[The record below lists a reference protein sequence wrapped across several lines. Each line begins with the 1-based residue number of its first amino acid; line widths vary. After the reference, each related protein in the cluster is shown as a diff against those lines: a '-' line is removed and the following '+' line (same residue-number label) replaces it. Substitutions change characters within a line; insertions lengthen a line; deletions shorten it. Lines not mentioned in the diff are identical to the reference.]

1 MMCST
6 LGRHRKINSHSRSP
20 CPLFWGQNERR
31 FGQPALLAKVPWPS
45 GNHRAWVPRREGL
58 VIPAGDYILP
68 DFWRLETH
76 LRPFF
81 SLGNNNNK
89 ARLLS
94 WGTALPPS
102 GRNGA
107 GRASPA
113 PPPTVTTTVL
123 SLPFL
128 PPPPR
133 AGGQQGGG
141 PWENSLEPERRKR
154 QTVPRALAA
163 ARTQN
168 VSSAAQPPV
177 GMR

>member
-1 MMCST
+1 MCST
-6 LGRHRKINSHSRSP
+6 LGRHRKINSHPRSP
-20 CPLFWGQNERR
+20 CPPFWGQNEWR
-31 FGQPALLAKVPWPS
+31 FGQPALSAKVPWPS
-45 GNHRAWVPRREGL
+45 GIHRAWVPLREGL
-58 VIPAGDYILP
+58 VIPAGDDILP
-68 DFWRLETH
+68 GFWRLETH

-94 WGTALPPS
+94 WGTALPPP
-102 GRNGA
+102 GRNGG
-107 GRASPA
+107 GRAFPA
-113 PPPTVTTTVL
+113 PPPTATTTVL

-141 PWENSLEPERRKR
+141 SWENSLEPEQRSR
-154 QTVPRALAA
+154 QTVPGALAGA
-163 ARTQN
+163 WTQN
-168 VSSAAQPPV
+168 ASSVAQPPV